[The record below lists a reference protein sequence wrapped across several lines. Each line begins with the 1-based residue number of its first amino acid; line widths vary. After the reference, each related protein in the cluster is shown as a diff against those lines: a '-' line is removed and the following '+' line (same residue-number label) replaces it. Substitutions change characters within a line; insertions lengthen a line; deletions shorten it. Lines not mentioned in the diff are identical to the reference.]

1 MGNQPLGGCRDLRQR
16 SLFADRRPASNDG
29 AHGSILIR
37 FRGLPVEGA
46 GGCRDFICFTH
57 CPRHGIHLKLRYGAL
72 VGGLCLLIRQIHF
85 YFKLY
90 PVCHRL
96 GILRALLV
104 PELRLQAVSFP
115 GYQVIRSRQ
124 VIGELVIHAAGKAVL
139 DGGIINL
146 PCGRDLL
153 PSTVL
158 HLIQLKRLPVGN
170 RLAGIVFPAQV
181 EPEIHASAANA
192 HDLKAHSLGIASRVK
207 NAKQLVL
214 RKLRLRL
221 LLAAIICHRCKCT
234 CGDGNYGKNDHPY
247 HGNLSFHHGAPSFL
261 SIFLFF
267 SSCSL
272 AEIRLRQRRQVLPSV
287 Q

>member
-1 MGNQPLGGCRDLRQR
+1 MGNQSLGGCRYLRQR
-16 SLFADRRPASNDG
+16 GLFPDLIPASNDG

-37 FRGLPVEGA
+37 FRGLPVVGA
-46 GGCRDFICFTH
+46 GGSRDFICFTH
-57 CPRHGIHLKLRYGAL
+57 CPRHGIHLKLRYGDW
-72 VGGLCLLIRQIHF
+72 VGGLCLLIRQIQF

-96 GILRALLV
+96 GILRAFLV

-115 GYQVIRSRQ
+115 GYQVIRRRQ
-124 VIGELVIHAAGKAVL
+124 VIGELIVTAAGNAVP
-139 DGGIINL
+139 DVVIINL

-181 EPEIHASAANA
+181 EPEILAPAANA
-192 HDLKAHSLGIASRVK
+192 HNLKAYALGIASRVK

-221 LLAAIICHRCKCT
+221 LLAAIICHRRKRT
-234 CGDGNYGKNDHPY
+234 CGNGNQRKNDHPY

-261 SIFLFF
+261 FFVLFF
-267 SSCSL
+267 
-272 AEIRLRQRRQVLPSV
+272 LRFSRNTGLG
-287 Q
+287 